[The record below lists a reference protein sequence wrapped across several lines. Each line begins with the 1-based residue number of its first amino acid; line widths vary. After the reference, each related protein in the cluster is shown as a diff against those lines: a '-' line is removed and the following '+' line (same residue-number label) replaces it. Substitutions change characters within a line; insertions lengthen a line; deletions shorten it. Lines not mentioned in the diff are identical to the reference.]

1 MVKRRR
7 SLYASMT
14 LAAGLVASSMVLL
27 LKSETQR
34 AETRFTEDVQIISGA
49 VRNQLDTNEAV
60 LGGFSAFL
68 QAVDQSDT
76 AAAARYAEVALAS
89 YPHIYMLEVARG
101 VPVAEQRDFETFL
114 RRSWRPDF
122 ELKSFPSLAQ
132 QSAQPEISLDK
143 TWPILF
149 MYPAAASASGIYGV
163 RLETVPHLSYAL
175 AHSYQSSKPLASPV
189 FSMYEGGQAYILM
202 RSVSRPGDEQ
212 VLRPNFFGSS
222 MVALLLVKTDS
233 LTSTV
238 SRANTDPLIGASAVL
253 KAATG
258 SVVTVVATHPGQA
271 AWLSQALLPLLTER
285 VEIDSPSQPMVLQFK
300 RQLRFQDVLDK
311 QTFMTLLMLLG
322 LIFLMPVMLIRHFR
336 AIDLAEVEHER
347 ATHLATHDLLTS
359 LPNRYLLA
367 DRFELAH
374 SIWRS
379 DGIPFAM
386 FLIDLDHFKQINDKY
401 GHEVGDH
408 VLKTVA
414 ARIRNALRSGDFVA
428 RYGGDEFVAM
438 VNAGDPDITKAS
450 AGRIVESVE
459 QPVVTSVGL
468 LSLSCSV
475 GVSMCPLH
483 GEDLDALLK
492 AADLAM
498 YRAKELGRNGVVITA

>member
-1 MVKRRR
+1 MIMVKRSR
-7 SLYASMT
+7 SLFASMI
-14 LAAGLVASSMVLL
+14 LATGLVASSIVLV
-27 LKSETQR
+27 LKAETQR
-34 AETRFTEDVQIISGA
+34 AETRFTQDVQIISGA

-76 AAAARYAEVALAS
+76 VATARYAEVALAS
-89 YPHIYMLEVARG
+89 YPHVYMLEVARG

-132 QSAQPEISLDK
+132 QAAQPEISLDK

-149 MYPAAASASGIYGV
+149 MYPAAASASAIYGV

-175 AHSYQSSKPLASPV
+175 ARSYESSKPLTSPV

-202 RSVSRPGDEQ
+202 RSVNRPESQQ

-233 LTSTV
+233 LTNII
-238 SRANTDPLIGASAVL
+238 SRANADPLIGVTVIL
-253 KAATG
+253 KAAIG
-258 SVVTVVATHPGQA
+258 SVTTVVATYPGQA
-271 AWLSQALLPLLTER
+271 AWLSQTLLPLLTER

-311 QTFMTLLMLLG
+311 QTFMTLLMLLA
-322 LIFLMPVMLIRHFR
+322 LILLMPVMLIRHFR
-336 AIDLAEVEHER
+336 AIDRAEVEHER

-374 SIWRS
+374 STWRS
-379 DGIPFAM
+379 DGIPFAV

-414 ARIRNALRSGDFVA
+414 ARIRNALRSDDFVA
-428 RYGGDEFVAM
+428 LWG
-438 VNAGDPDITKAS
+438 
-450 AGRIVESVE
+450 
-459 QPVVTSVGL
+459 
-468 LSLSCSV
+468 
-475 GVSMCPLH
+475 
-483 GEDLDALLK
+483 
-492 AADLAM
+492 
-498 YRAKELGRNGVVITA
+498 